1 MAKLQREKAS
11 KATMFYDLN
20 VPYAA
25 GDEASQSRTLNFM
38 HELGYNVVALNH
50 SISGKLP
57 NELVSQPPTHS
68 PLAPPTDNPR
78 PAPSPLPSRSKTSH
92 PHSPSSAA

>member
-1 MAKLQREKAS
+1 
-11 KATMFYDLN
+11 MFSDLN

-25 GDEASQSRTLNFM
+25 GDEASLSRTLNFM

-57 NELVSQPPTHS
+57 NELVLIPPMQPEIPYSNT
-68 PLAPPTDNPR
+68 TTR
-78 PAPSPLPSRSKTSH
+78 PAPSPPLSLSRTSR
-92 PHSPSSAA
+92 PNSQSSAA